1 MKTLDDLDSLGV
13 LGTQKTV
20 FFQEPPVEYV
30 LKLDG
35 LAEQL
40 ADAQILA
47 NNVLSH
53 QSILGCGQFE
63 GCSACPNQKYCLRF
77 MAKKY
82 LERYGK

>member
-1 MKTLDDLDSLGV
+1 MKTVDDVVSFRVDDIEGPLVPYNEQLDKQISELSS
-13 LGTQKTV
+13 
-20 FFQEPPVEYV
+20 
-30 LKLDG
+30 
-35 LAEQL
+35 QL

-47 NNVLSH
+47 NNVLSP

-82 LERYGK
+82 LERYGQ